1 MAKYSRPTGKKLF
14 VFLSICFIILAISYV
29 REIYNLP
36 NQLTLFENQE
46 YYYNFKSPFTVNIQ
60 ADNKDMLIFESEDA
74 RIGSSYYNLSDPIM
88 FKAKKMGRVK
98 LNMRLFGLI
107 PLKTLNVDIVPYK
120 ELVACGNTI
129 GVKLKINGILVIGL
143 SEVETINR
151 ESVLPARE
159 SGIKTG
165 DLIIEVNDRK
175 VDSIDDLKREVEGS
189 NGESIQ
195 VKYKRDNTFNIIRVK
210 PVISIEDNKYHLG
223 MWVRD
228 STAGIGTLTFY
239 DPKSNNFGALGHGIT
254 DIDTGTLMPVEKGEI
269 IESNILAIQKGRQG
283 SPGELKGILIED
295 GEDLGEID
303 TNCEYGIYG
312 RLNEAACDR
321 FPNKIYPIG
330 LRNEVKVGPAVI
342 LANVDGKTVQ
352 EYTIEIVKLS
362 QKSTSGSKGMII
374 KVTDKR
380 LLEATG
386 GIVQGMSGSPVV
398 QDGKLVGAVT
408 HVLVNDPTRGYGIF
422 IEWMVKNIVV
432 EGVEKKVVNYSR

>member
-1 MAKYSRPTGKKLF
+1 MAKNSRPTGKKLV
-14 VFLSICFIILAISYV
+14 VFLSICFIILAVSYV

-46 YYYNFKSPFTVNIQ
+46 YEYNFKSPFTVNIQ
-60 ADNKDMLIFESEDA
+60 ADNKDMLIFESKDSKL
-74 RIGSSYYNLSDPIM
+74 GSSYYNLSDPIM
-88 FKAKKMGRVK
+88 FKAKKLGRVK

-107 PLKTLNVDIVPYK
+107 PLKTLQVDIVPYK

-129 GVKLKINGILVIGL
+129 GVKLKIDGILVIGL
-143 SEVETINR
+143 SDIETINR
-151 ESVLPARE
+151 ENVLPAKE

-165 DLIIEVNDRK
+165 DLIIEVNGKK
-175 VDSIDDLKREVEGS
+175 VDSISDLQREVEGS

-195 VKYKRDNTFNIIRVK
+195 IKYKRNNTYNNTRIK
-210 PVISIEDNKYHLG
+210 PVISMEDNKYHLG

-239 DPKSNNFGALGHGIT
+239 DTKTNSFGALGHGIT
-254 DIDTGTLMPVEKGEI
+254 DIDTGILMPVEKGEI

-295 GEDLGEID
+295 GEELGKID

-312 RLNEAACDR
+312 KLNEATCDK
-321 FPNKIYPIG
+321 FPNKVYPIG

-352 EYTIEIVKLS
+352 EYAIEIVKLS
-362 QKSTSGSKGMII
+362 TKSTSGSKGMII

-386 GIVQGMSGSPVV
+386 GIVQGMSGSPVI

-422 IEWMVKNIVV
+422 IEWMVRNIAS
-432 EGVEKKVVNYSR
+432 EQVEKKVGNF